1 MKSLIIL
8 YFIIMGV
15 EKPQGN
21 TNVYSCVDDHGREY
35 HFYTP
40 LKHKTNDTIWQQ
52 PKLVKCNGDSN

>member
-1 MKSLIIL
+1 
-8 YFIIMGV
+8 MGV